1 MSERVTCNKQGGRPE
16 PQGSLC
22 DQQPVY
28 TSMAGEDGSLVMLGD
43 SLSTHSDEM
52 PPPKTQEPFVLLD
65 GIPQVRIH
73 GCTDKSLAH
82 CSCMDST
89 CLQCLL
95 MCSRRQGGACNAH
108 GRPVYVIS

>member
-16 PQGSLC
+16 AQGSLC

-43 SLSTHSDEM
+43 PLSTHSDEV

-65 GIPQVRIH
+65 GIPQVRKRCTMGIAGTLLLH
-73 GCTDKSLAH
+73 GLYLPAVLAAV
-82 CSCMDST
+82 SW
-89 CLQCLL
+89 
-95 MCSRRQGGACNAH
+95 AP
-108 GRPVYVIS
+108 GRSM